1 MSDLNATS
9 EDILERAEI
18 DKSVRFPVMLFFTS
32 AAVWLFVAT
41 ALGFLSSL
49 KLAVPTMFQDMPIFG
64 YGRLF
69 PAHMNALVYGW
80 AMQAGMGVILWIMVR
95 LTRVG
100 LGRLQSTCVI
110 VAGHVWN
117 FAVGLG
123 TFGIIFGAGRSLPW
137 LDFPAWLWPLLG
149 ASYLLITIWVIP
161 MYRVRR
167 AGGVYVSE
175 LFIIGAAVWF
185 PWIFIT
191 ANIFIGNGAAPVMA
205 AGTNAWFISNLIY
218 FWFAP
223 VSLAVAYYIVPK
235 IAGRPIYSYPLAKM
249 AFWALAILAGW
260 TGFQRFMGGPFPAW
274 MPAISGAASVFILIA
289 VIATATN
296 LLMTLRGRSRL
307 WEFSPSL
314 RFTMFGMFLLAMYGV
329 LAGLNAYFPV
339 GKYLQFSHFL
349 VGLDTLAV
357 YGFFSMTIFGAMYFI
372 VPRITGC
379 EWVSGGMIRW
389 HFWLSAYGILT
400 VVLVMLVGGIAQGG
414 NMADYATRFGLSVE
428 NSQGYVIGRIL
439 AWLLIG
445 ISNLWFVYQMGLMF
459 IGRGRKTEGP
469 TLIHVEPGSVATSE
483 AAAGLTSE
491 EVV

>member
-1 MSDLNATS
+1 
-9 EDILERAEI
+9 
-18 DKSVRFPVMLFFTS
+18 
-32 AAVWLFVAT
+32 
-41 ALGFLSSL
+41 
-49 KLAVPTMFQDMPIFG
+49 
-64 YGRLF
+64 
-69 PAHMNALVYGW
+69 
-80 AMQAGMGVILWIMVR
+80 
-95 LTRVG
+95 
-100 LGRLQSTCVI
+100 
-110 VAGHVWN
+110 
-117 FAVGLG
+117 
-123 TFGIIFGAGRSLPW
+123 
-137 LDFPAWLWPLLG
+137 
-149 ASYLLITIWVIP
+149 

-191 ANIFIGNGAAPVMA
+191 ANVFIGNGAAPVMA

-469 TLIHVEPGSVATSE
+469 TLIHVEPGSVASSE

-491 EVV
+491 EVVYG